1 MIDKHSTKSRVLV
14 ILAISL
20 AVTLVLSVAVSNQ
33 AWGAALGAVTSIN
46 QCKAATETTITLCW
60 TIPSGADTEGGTGA
74 KSYFIENV
82 TETCTGSGADFSC
95 SFGTTY

>member
-20 AVTLVLSVAVSNQ
+20 AVTFVLSVAMSDQV
-33 AWGAALGAVTSIN
+33 WGTALGAPTSIN

-60 TIPSGADTEGGTGA
+60 TNPSGATHVTHGV
-74 KSYFIENV
+74 KSFFIAPNYHSE
-82 TETCTGSGADFSC
+82 
-95 SFGTTY
+95 